1 MRLFYL
7 VSSCF
12 HLSIF
17 TASSYDFIKLLYN
30 HHNLELQKIVRKKI
44 FITTLVMP
52 QGYQCQFKVY
62 RSGVFYWDFV
72 NDNHELAIH
81 IFKGPEGDWYGSLSH
96 HLGGMVQNNI
106 LITQAIFELA
116 EFYKNLKG

>member
-1 MRLFYL
+1 MEVIKKMPRQQH
-7 VSSCF
+7 VS
-12 HLSIF
+12 
-17 TASSYDFIKLLYN
+17 A
-30 HHNLELQKIVRKKI
+30 RKKI

-81 IFKGPEGDWYGSLSH
+81 IYKGPEGDWYGSLSH

-106 LITQAIFELA
+106 LNVSIGIPAYCFCYRCSIGSARGRSTAVAPQ
-116 EFYKNLKG
+116 